1 MNITLKNIKH
11 YETMSEET
19 YCFEGN
25 LYVDNKKIG
34 RVSNRG
40 TGGCHD
46 YDFSWKK
53 EQELD
58 QWCKDNLPKWKMFE
72 QPYLEGHPKF
82 NPNGKYKLMDTSLE
96 FHISQLVGKF
106 LEEKNLKSLLNKGVI
121 AIDDDCNNEQFYQWK
136 FAKYKGTEKQKLIDQ
151 VKKHIEKSDQ
161 YKNPIVL
168 NLLPFDKALQIF
180 TGENK

>member
-1 MNITLKNIKH
+1 
-11 YETMSEET
+11 MSEET

-82 NPNGKYKLMDTSLE
+82 DPNGKHELMDTSLE
-96 FHISQLVGKF
+96 FHISALVTEY
-106 LEEKNLKSLLNKGVI
+106 LENQELKKLLRRSVI
-121 AIDDDCNNEQFYQWK
+121 VVDDTCSNGEFYEWK
-136 FAKYKGTEKQKLIDQ
+136 FSKYKGKAKQEVIGG
-151 VKKHIEKSDQ
+151 VKNHVENKDQ